1 MDPTGRAAH
10 WDEVYRR
17 RGARGVSWYQPAPV
31 VSLELVRLLGI
42 APPTPVLDV
51 GGGASGLVDA
61 LVATGFE
68 DVTVLDVS
76 AVPLATARSRLGDPP
91 TVRWVR
97 DDVCTW
103 HPERRYGLW
112 HDRAVFHFMVE
123 DADRAA
129 YLDALRAAVAP
140 GGAVVVA
147 TFASE
152 GPEQCSGLPTVRYS
166 AGELAASLGDGFELA
181 AARVEHHT
189 TPAGAV
195 QPFTWVAGRMAC

>member
-1 MDPTGRAAH
+1 MDPEGRAVH

-31 VSLELVRLLGI
+31 VSLELVQSLGV
-42 APPTPVLDV
+42 APTTPVLDV
-51 GGGASGLVDA
+51 GGGASGLADA

-76 AVPLATARSRLGDPP
+76 AVALAAARSRLGDPS
-91 TVRWVR
+91 TVHWVLG
-97 DDVCTW
+97 DVCSW
-103 HPERRYGLW
+103 RPDRRYGLW

-147 TFASE
+147 AFAPD
-152 GPEQCSGLPTVRYS
+152 GPEQCSGLPTARYS
-166 AGELAASLGDGFELA
+166 ADELAASLGEELELA

-195 QPFTWVAGRMAC
+195 QPFTWVAGRLAS